1 MRRTVMQAQAFPED
15 RDQSPTV
22 RPVSEP
28 SPLSAVSPWLSAS
41 ISYCTVQ
48 PHKLPQVLCGTRQP
62 TAAPGLDLRLEAGL
76 VGRFPCGPRLPWGLS
91 QQQLDDCGGIQP
103 SPVKTATLLIRSN
116 CFRICVKTESLTIK
130 STVFLHH
137 EDMLVILRRPGLGGV
152 HSESPV
158 S

>member
-28 SPLSAVSPWLSAS
+28 SPLSAVSPWSSWLTAS

-62 TAAPGLDLRLEAGL
+62 TAAPGLDPSQGQFSAAGSW
-76 VGRFPCGPRLPWGLS
+76 F
-91 QQQLDDCGGIQP
+91 GGQVSLWP
-103 SPVKTATLLIRSN
+103 TPPMGSVPAATR
-116 CFRICVKTESLTIK
+116 
-130 STVFLHH
+130 
-137 EDMLVILRRPGLGGV
+137 
-152 HSESPV
+152 
-158 S
+158 